1 MMTASLVILLIVIC
15 CLIVNRHLLKRKLAG
30 MERDLD
36 ERRQSCDLHRNIQ
49 LEQQTAREQ
58 YIETLKQ
65 SEQVL
70 KENEQRL
77 QIIFETSQSGIVQV
91 DTQGL
96 IVFANHRMAEMLGSP
111 LEAVI
116 GSRYVDHVH
125 QDERDMA
132 ASLLQQVITGKIDHV
147 YTERH
152 YAGTGGNDFWGIFS
166 GKRLKGSDGETVAI
180 IGIITDIS
188 ERKQM
193 QEIMVQTEKM
203 IMVGG
208 LAAGMAHELNN
219 PLGGILQNTQNIHRR
234 ISPGLKANETIAG
247 EVGVDFD
254 LVQQYLQRRGVN
266 ELLHH
271 ITMAGTRAAD
281 IIANLLAFSRKGTAS
296 LEPTPLPE
304 LINRA
309 LELAACDYDLKKKY
323 DFRNIRIHRE
333 YDMVMPPIVMN
344 SLEIEQVLLNILK
357 NAAQALAERPSGTKS
372 QITIRTR
379 RSDQYAIIEV
389 EDNGPGMSEETC
401 KRIFDPFFTTKEI
414 GVGTGLGLSVAYA
427 LVVNN
432 HRGIIRV
439 DSEQDRGTRFII
451 SLPFSTGETAVLPLF
466 AEINS

>member
-1 MMTASLVILLIVIC
+1 MMSFIFGILFTVIC
-15 CLIVNRHLLKRKLAG
+15 FIFVHRRVVKSKTDVLESELA
-30 MERDLD
+30 EQRESIELQ
-36 ERRQSCDLHRNIQ
+36 RIIQ
-49 LEQQTAREQ
+49 HQQQAILEQE
-58 YIETLKQ
+58 IETLKQ

-91 DTQGL
+91 DTQGI
-96 IVFANHRMAEMLGSP
+96 IVFANHRMAEMLGYP
-111 LEAVI
+111 LEVVI
-116 GSRYVDHVH
+116 GSRYVEHVH

-132 ASLLQQVITGKIDHV
+132 TSSLQQVISGEIDHV

-152 YAGTGGNDFWGIFS
+152 YDGTDGNDFWGIFS
-166 GKRLKGSDGETVAI
+166 GKRLKGAVGETVAI

-193 QEIMVQTEKM
+193 RDIMVQTEKM

-234 ISPGLKANETIAG
+234 ISPGLKANDTIAG
-247 EVGVDFD
+247 EVGVDFA
-254 LVQQYLQRRGVN
+254 LVQQYLQRRGIN

-309 LELAACDYDLKKKY
+309 IELASCDYDLKKKY
-323 DFRNIRIHRE
+323 DFRNIRINRE

-372 QITIRTR
+372 QITIRTL

-439 DSEQDRGTRFII
+439 DSEQERGTKFII
-451 SLPFSTGETAVLPLF
+451 SLPFSIREDAVLPLF